1 MLNLIVSYRTK
12 RNSSKELIGWK
23 SEQCFAKAFFY
34 ERHLVGWCYSH
45 QNYSL
50 KLIRRVLNLLNA
62 ESNRN
67 PITRISI
74 D

>member
-1 MLNLIVSYRTK
+1 MHKKLKFDRADW
-12 RNSSKELIGWK
+12 WK
-23 SEQCFAKAFFY
+23 SVQCFAKAFFY
-34 ERHLVGWCYSH
+34 ERHLVGWYYSY
-45 QNYSL
+45 QNCGF

-67 PITRISI
+67 PIAGISI